1 MPGWTNIT
9 RDLNPR
15 ARSRPN
21 TNPSP
26 MYILLI
32 TAGVGALNP
41 ASAHMRPLARQRE
54 GRRVGTCYALSFE
67 VNSLRNFTTLG
78 ATIAVQYP

>member
-15 ARSRPN
+15 ARSRHN

-26 MYILLI
+26 IYIPLI
-32 TAGVGALNP
+32 TAGVGTIQ
-41 ASAHMRPLARQRE
+41 SRERAHEAAGSTE
-54 GRRVGTCYALSFE
+54 RRKKSRNL
-67 VNSLRNFTTLG
+67 LRLEF
-78 ATIAVQYP
+78 